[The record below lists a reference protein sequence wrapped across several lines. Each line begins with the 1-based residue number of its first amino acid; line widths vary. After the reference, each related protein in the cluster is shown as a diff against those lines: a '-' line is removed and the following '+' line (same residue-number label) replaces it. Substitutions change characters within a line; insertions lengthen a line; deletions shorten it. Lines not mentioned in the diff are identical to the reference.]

1 MRYSV
6 PLSADCVSALP
17 PLVAAGTWVSHPP
30 LAYPNAR
37 EGHAQSGAGRVI
49 GDMKEGREGRVGKGA
64 KEGEREGRRQ
74 ADGGRV
80 GRQTGRQGR
89 AKGAVSGKG
98 AVSAA
103 SVFHLV
109 VPAHHSLQEGPPH
122 GHLTGRTQT
131 DSRADSR
138 NSGNK

>member
-64 KEGEREGRRQ
+64 KEEEREGRRQ
-74 ADGGRV
+74 GWAVGQAD
-80 GRQTGRQGR
+80 RQAGESQGC
-89 AKGAVSGKG
+89 
-98 AVSAA
+98 
-103 SVFHLV
+103 
-109 VPAHHSLQEGPPH
+109 SLW
-122 GHLTGRTQT
+122 
-131 DSRADSR
+131 
-138 NSGNK
+138 

>member
-74 ADGGRV
+74 ADRLAGGQAD
-80 GRQTGRQGR
+80 RQAGESQGCR
-89 AKGAVSGKG
+89 
-98 AVSAA
+98 
-103 SVFHLV
+103 L
-109 VPAHHSLQEGPPH
+109 
-122 GHLTGRTQT
+122 R
-131 DSRADSR
+131 
-138 NSGNK
+138 